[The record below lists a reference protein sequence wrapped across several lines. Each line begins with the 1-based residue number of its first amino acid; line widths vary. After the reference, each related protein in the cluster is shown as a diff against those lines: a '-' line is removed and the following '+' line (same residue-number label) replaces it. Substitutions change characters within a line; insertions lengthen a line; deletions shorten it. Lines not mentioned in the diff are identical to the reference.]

1 MKIFD
6 ELVKV
11 SHSLPRPES
20 FLRKVE
26 KMTLPEMIFEDEKYR
41 VALTE
46 LSPILNSLLEPL
58 RVIASE
64 L

>member
-11 SHSLPRPES
+11 SHQLPRPEG
-20 FLRKVE
+20 FLRKVD

-41 VALTE
+41 TALT
-46 LSPILNSLLEPL
+46 
-58 RVIASE
+58 
-64 L
+64 

>member
-20 FLRKVE
+20 FLRKVD
-26 KMTLPEMIFEDEKYR
+26 KMTLPEMIFED
-41 VALTE
+41 
-46 LSPILNSLLEPL
+46 
-58 RVIASE
+58 
-64 L
+64 